1 MYEFIYLLQT
11 RESLRNNEDIYKVGR
26 TCKSELERF
35 NNYPKGSIL
44 HLHISCVNSCEIEN
58 NIINS
63 FNRKFT
69 NVGMYGREYF
79 EGNLLEMLTIIL
91 QQVSLSFNSLSSSI
105 GYCKKLQHYEN
116 TNNTLT
122 EELKTEITNN
132 KTLKMEVVKLQ
143 QENDLLRKSLKQENL
158 KENTETSDMNIPITS
173 DTKDVSMTSDTNDVS
188 ITLDTKNN
196 PVTSI
201 IMTNSHTCYKCFS
214 NSSNL
219 KRHQKICKN
228 VRNPLQCKI
237 CLKIFSSPQSKYNH
251 KKKVNC
257 SPPPIKQPQTAF
269 IINNNNNIDMITPMQ

>member
-1 MYEFIYLLQT
+1 
-11 RESLRNNEDIYKVGR
+11 
-26 TCKSELERF
+26 
-35 NNYPKGSIL
+35 
-44 HLHISCVNSCEIEN
+44 
-58 NIINS
+58 
-63 FNRKFT
+63 
-69 NVGMYGREYF
+69 MYGREYF

-116 TNNTLT
+116 TYNTLT

-132 KTLKMEVVKLQ
+132 KTLKIGVLKLQ

-158 KENTETSDMNIPITS
+158 NMMYECVDCGYNTNKKFNFDKHKNRKTSCKRTTIPS
-173 DTKDVSMTSDTNDVS
+173 DLNVSSSNPTLNPGNLHVSFNDPNTDS
-188 ITLDTKNN
+188 GNHKIHLC
-196 PVTSI
+196 S
-201 IMTNSHTCYKCFS
+201 KCQKTFS

-269 IINNNNNIDMITPMQ
+269 IINNNTNIDMITPMQ